1 MITRLTLAAALL
13 AFSVAC
19 KSTEA
24 PQQVKPYPLATCLVT
39 GNDLGSMGDPYVFVY
54 KGQEIKLCCE
64 PCVDEFQADPD
75 AFLAKLPK

>member
-1 MITRLTLAAALL
+1 MQVHRSAAAGQTL
-13 AFSVAC
+13 SAC
-19 KSTEA
+19 HLPRDRQRSRF
-24 PQQVKPYPLATCLVT
+24 
-39 GNDLGSMGDPYVFVY
+39 DGDPYVFVY